1 MPAFGAAQ
9 TPTALSSGEKIAV
22 LNGEDLAENAL
33 TMAISLTPVTDGVWL
48 AIYNQSGE
56 TVNLVG
62 SPDFT
67 AANYLPVTDISGG
80 AITAAT
86 DTITVCKVATALNYA
101 IQAAAAITDGTVYL
115 AR

>member
-1 MPAFGAAQ
+1 MPSFGAVQ
-9 TPTALSSGEKIAV
+9 TPTALSSGEKVAV
-22 LNGEDLAENAL
+22 LNGENLAENAL
-33 TMAISLTPVTDGVWL
+33 TMAISLTPITDGVWL
-48 AIYNQSGE
+48 AIYNKSGQ

-67 AANYLPVTDISGG
+67 SADFLPVTDISGG

-101 IQAAAAITDGTVYL
+101 IQAAGAITDGTVWL